1 MTRPLLEVADIVRQY
16 GAAYLARYGH
26 VTSTAQQRVLRALAL
41 CRTAALGGHTTA
53 CDHCGHLE
61 SSYHSCRNRHCPKC
75 QGSAQAAWLADRQRE
90 VLNVPSFHVV
100 FTLPD
105 TLNALA
111 LRNPQRL
118 YSLLLHTVAETLLTI
133 AQDPRHL
140 GAHLGFLAILHTW
153 GQQLQYHPH
162 LHGVIPGGGLSPD
175 GTAWVPCAPT
185 FFLPVRVLSRF
196 FRRRFL
202 AGLTQARTAQALTL
216 TGPCQTLAQPQAWQR
231 LMQQL
236 REHEWVVYPKR
247 PLREPAHVLKYLA
260 RYTHRVAIANRR
272 LLALEEG
279 RVTFRWRDSA
289 HGNRHRT
296 MTLDA
301 VECIRRFLLHVL
313 PRGFQHI
320 RHYGFLANRVR
331 QAQLTRCRQLLQPPV
346 ASSPAGAPVIGE
358 AGAAAAALPRPEVC
372 PVCQTG
378 RRRVVETLFPHR
390 AVWDVGIPVFDTS

>member
-26 VTSTAQQRVLRALAL
+26 VTSTAQQRVLRALTL

-61 SSYHSCRNRHCPKC
+61 SSYNSCRNRHCPKC

-90 VLNVPSFHVV
+90 VLNVPYFHVV

-118 YSLLLHTVAETLLTI
+118 YALLFHTVAETLLTI

-162 LHGVIPGGGLSPD
+162 LHCVIPGGGLSPD

-185 FFLPVRVLSRF
+185 FFLPVKV
-196 FRRRFL
+196 
-202 AGLTQARTAQALTL
+202 
-216 TGPCQTLAQPQAWQR
+216 
-231 LMQQL
+231 
-236 REHEWVVYPKR
+236 
-247 PLREPAHVLKYLA
+247 
-260 RYTHRVAIANRR
+260 
-272 LLALEEG
+272 
-279 RVTFRWRDSA
+279 
-289 HGNRHRT
+289 
-296 MTLDA
+296 
-301 VECIRRFLLHVL
+301 
-313 PRGFQHI
+313 
-320 RHYGFLANRVR
+320 
-331 QAQLTRCRQLLQPPV
+331 
-346 ASSPAGAPVIGE
+346 
-358 AGAAAAALPRPEVC
+358 
-372 PVCQTG
+372 
-378 RRRVVETLFPHR
+378 
-390 AVWDVGIPVFDTS
+390 